1 MQKSKKISYLAILT
15 GLASAIYYFEAF
27 LPLPVPV
34 PGAKWGFSNFPVL
47 MATVNGYGYSN
58 TIFIAFLKTMIG
70 SLLSG
75 KILSP
80 TFLLGFTGSIVS
92 SFIMVFAYK
101 NIKKIGVLGVS
112 ELGAFFSNV
121 SQVIVAAIFV
131 VKSSGI
137 FWYLP
142 YMVIFGVIS
151 AFINS
156 SIVSVIKRSLDG

>member
-15 GLASAIYYFEAF
+15 GLASAIYYFETF
-27 LPLPVPV
+27 LPLPVAV

-47 MATVNGYGYSN
+47 MAVVNGYGYAN
-58 TIFIAFLKTMIG
+58 TIFIAFLKTLLG

-80 TFLLGFTGSIVS
+80 TFLLGLTGSLVS
-92 SFIMVFAYK
+92 SFMMVLAYK

-112 ELGAFFSNV
+112 EIGAFFSNIF
-121 SQVIVAAIFV
+121 QVIVAWLFV
-131 VKSSGI
+131 VKSTGI

-142 YMVIFGVIS
+142 YMIIFGAIS

-156 SIVSVIKRSLDG
+156 SIVSVIKRSLD

>member
-15 GLASAIYYFEAF
+15 GLASAIYYFETF
-27 LPLPVPV
+27 LPLPVAV

-47 MATVNGYGYSN
+47 MAVINGYGYGN
-58 TIFIAFLKTMIG
+58 TIFIAFLKTLLG

-80 TFLLGFTGSIVS
+80 TFLLGMTGSLVS
-92 SFIMVFAYK
+92 SFMMVFAYK
-101 NIKKIGVLGVS
+101 KIKKIGILGVS
-112 ELGAFFSNV
+112 EIGAFFSNV
-121 SQVIVAAIFV
+121 CQVIVAGLFI

-142 YMVIFGVIS
+142 YMVIFGAIS

-156 SIVSVIKRSLDG
+156 SIVSVIKRSLD

>member
-1 MQKSKKISYLAILT
+1 LQKSKKISYLAILT
-15 GLASAIYYFEAF
+15 GLASAIYYFETF
-27 LPLPVPV
+27 LPLPVAV

-47 MATVNGYGYSN
+47 MAVVNGYGYAN
-58 TIFIAFLKTMIG
+58 TIFIAFLKTLLG

-80 TFLLGFTGSIVS
+80 TFLLGLTGSLVS
-92 SFIMVFAYK
+92 SFMMVLAYK

-112 ELGAFFSNV
+112 EIGAFFSNV
-121 SQVIVAAIFV
+121 FQVIVAWLFV
-131 VKSSGI
+131 VKSTGI

-142 YMVIFGVIS
+142 YMIIFGAIS

-156 SIVSVIKRSLDG
+156 SIVSVIKRSLD

>member
-1 MQKSKKISYLAILT
+1 MQKSRKISYLSVLT
-15 GLASAIYYFEAF
+15 GLASAIYYFETL
-27 LPLPVPV
+27 LPLPVAV
-34 PGAKWGFSNFPVL
+34 PGAKWGFSNFPLLIAVL
-47 MATVNGYGYSN
+47 NGYGYAN
-58 TIFIAFLKTMIG
+58 TFFIAFMKTFIG

-80 TFLLGFTGSIVS
+80 TFLMGLTGSFVS
-92 SFIMVFAYK
+92 SFVMVFVYK
-101 NIKKIGVLGVS
+101 NIKKIGVLSIS

-142 YMVIFGVIS
+142 YMIIFGMIS

-156 SIVSVIKRSLDG
+156 SIVIFVKRSLE